1 MKKRLTSFVAL
12 MTIGA
17 SSVFA
22 DGVYRDYHKPLSHSD
37 RQDIHYIVTN
47 LANNSMINIMF
58 SKNDLERAGDRIEP
72 VHPLQFLLCVFSSEE
87 MKAGI
92 HNIRGRSLLWKDFYN
107 GLTESLQTEFMEN
120 NLEQYIPD
128 FAHKLK
134 LNPAPLQSAAAGHR
148 WHEFLNVLFTHLP
161 RNPERNRYDD

>member
-1 MKKRLTSFVAL
+1 MKKRLTLFAAL

-17 SSVFA
+17 VSVFA
-22 DGVYRDYHKPLSHSD
+22 DGVYRDYHRPLSHGD

-58 SKNDLERAGDRIEP
+58 SKNALERAGDRIDP
-72 VHPLQFLLCVFSSEE
+72 VHPLQFLLCVFTSEE

-107 GLTESLQTEFMEN
+107 GLTESLQNESVEN

-134 LNPAPLQSAAAGHR
+134 LSPALLQPSVTGRR
-148 WHEFLNVLFTHLP
+148 WNEFLDVLFTHIP